1 MRLAL
6 SWDPDET
13 TADLDG
19 CIAIH
24 LNVRTCSSRQL
35 HFLEAR
41 GASSCTTR
49 PRERC
54 CKTHAIR
61 IHLAPATAPR
71 WPQPL
76 GEVPQRRQA
85 TLWLPL
91 PEAHPCHM
99 TIKGFK
105 ATTNHKR
112 FIMEDLLELVF
123 QLFLRNKSKGIL
135 CWQPQ
140 FLIRGY
146 QRKTF
151 DVLLPRGYAF
161 FAGAASH
168 VVFAR
173 AALCAR
179 SLCYSPHT

>member
-1 MRLAL
+1 
-6 SWDPDET
+6 
-13 TADLDG
+13 
-19 CIAIH
+19 
-24 LNVRTCSSRQL
+24 
-35 HFLEAR
+35 
-41 GASSCTTR
+41 
-49 PRERC
+49 
-54 CKTHAIR
+54 
-61 IHLAPATAPR
+61 
-71 WPQPL
+71 
-76 GEVPQRRQA
+76 
-85 TLWLPL
+85 
-91 PEAHPCHM
+91 M

-173 AALCAR
+173 RPVRAFFMLQPPHRICLIADRLAILLSRMDTFIAMSNDMQRSEDPAVALEMSSDCDDVDDDEDLDEEAR
-179 SLCYSPHT
+179 